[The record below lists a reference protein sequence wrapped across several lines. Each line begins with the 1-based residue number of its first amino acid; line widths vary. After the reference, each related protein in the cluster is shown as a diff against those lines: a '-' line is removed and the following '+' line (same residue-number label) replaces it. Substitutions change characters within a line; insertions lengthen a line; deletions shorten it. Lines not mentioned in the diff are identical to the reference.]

1 MISINKYINKS
12 QDKYSF
18 TLSETKMLYFTEEE
32 KGKILKDMWD
42 KDGKFYKFLKD
53 KVNSLSAGDINNY
66 FDQCLNDDRCLAELA
81 EYISIVINRHNFSLK
96 QVRYF
101 VEHEDLKG

>member
-1 MISINKYINKS
+1 MKSIDKYINES
-12 QDKYSF
+12 QDK
-18 TLSETKMLYFTEEE
+18 YFTEEE

-42 KDGKFYKFLKD
+42 KNGEFYKFLKN
-53 KVNSLSAGDINNY
+53 KVNSLSAVDINNY
-66 FDQCLNDDRCLAELA
+66 FDQCLDDDRCLTELA
-81 EYISIVINRHNFSLK
+81 EYIAIVINRHNFSLK